1 MKKFALIACALAL
14 ICSTVFSNGQQDV
27 KDEKVVLSILAYG
40 DNSSPEGTS
49 FVRIVKSFE
58 EKYPNIDIE
67 YELLAND
74 PFHEKVV
81 ARLAANDIPDIA
93 CMGADAKWGMPWKE
107 AGQQYDH
114 RDLLGIQYDQ
124 TLIPPMGPNGEIY
137 EIPVGVSNITSVL
150 FMNEKLVK
158 SLGFEKPETYE
169 DIKAM
174 VPAAKAA
181 GLEVVSIDGADGWA
195 WGSCLLSAFVG
206 RTTGNISWVSEAVEG
221 KHKFTDPDFVNAL
234 KLIEI
239 LVADGVISKKT
250 ILTDYGGNI
259 ANFNNEKALFMVQ
272 GQWAANGIENP
283 EVADNTVLMAWPQM
297 PFEKSTTAGCVAGA
311 ITTGYGL
318 TKKGAS
324 DPKVKAAALTFF
336 DYFYSEEESTQRMID
351 GSIIAPILTGFKA
364 PADLSNIAKNKIELS
379 RTAMTSNV
387 IDAFLTGSPND
398 ALNTGMQKIVSGQAT
413 AEEVAAEVEKLLR

>member
-1 MKKFALIACALAL
+1 MKKFALIACALLL
-14 ICSTVFSNGQQDV
+14 ISGTIFSNGQQDAAN
-27 KDEKVVLSILAYG
+27 DKVVLSILAYG
-40 DNSSPEGTS
+40 DNSSAEGTS

-67 YELLAND
+67 YELLASD

-107 AGQQYDH
+107 AGQQFDH
-114 RDLLGIQYDQ
+114 RELLGVQYDQ

-169 DIKAM
+169 DMKAM
-174 VPAAKAA
+174 VSAAKAA
-181 GLEVVSIDGADGWA
+181 GLEVVSINGADGWA
-195 WGSCLLSAFVG
+195 WGSCLLSALVG
-206 RTTGNISWVSEAVEG
+206 RTTGNVSWVSEAVEG
-221 KHKFTDPDFVNAL
+221 KHKFTDKEFVNAL
-234 KLIEI
+234 KLIEMM
-239 LVADGVISKKT
+239 VKDGVLSKKT
-250 ILTDYGGNI
+250 ILTDYGANV

-272 GQWAANGIENP
+272 GQWAANAIENP
-283 EVADNTVLMAWPQM
+283 KVAESTVLMAWPQM
-297 PFEKSTTAGCVAGA
+297 PFEKNITAGSVAGA

-324 DPKVKAAALTFF
+324 NPKVKAAALAFF
-336 DYFYSEEESTQRMID
+336 DYFYSEEESNQRMID
-351 GSIIAPILTGFKA
+351 GSIIAPVLTGFKV
-364 PADLSNIAKNKIELS
+364 PDDLSSIAKQKIELS
-379 RTAMTSNV
+379 QTATTTNV